1 MSVFRINADKEKCMS
16 ELKDVKFIDVLRW
29 TSDSGAPLPNLVDPR
44 GDTILESTFATP
56 HQRTRYSTTN
66 ELYIVIT
73 DEGEKLFWWD
83 SRLQDRNV
91 GKKLTPAASQ
101 TLRSWEKGESRKAGD
116 CYPSYY
122 SNKTACDYLTTTS
135 IERAVVNEFLTADL
149 PPTPSYFIGNIEG
162 VGKMYGAALSTPILL
177 TRTAKEIPTPKY
189 RKTSKKSVWAWTE
202 REHWNRVG
210 DSTFYTTR
218 TGLVRMSSDMRG
230 SADRARVQLIDKQ
243 IPTIKLQADFKKL
256 RFFFQFLRGVNV
268 TDTYKPSKTTL
279 FRDPAK
285 DLKYDPLARGRDA
298 ISTSSHKGAN
308 FRNNYLA
315 DPALLIRSALTMTSA
330 PAIVDD
336 EIVMVSIEESLA
348 NIPEDFSPVKK
359 YISTTFRDLNRL
371 CICNHTTMFFVYL
384 NENGIISNDVFDTW
398 ATLNSYEYQTPPLDI
413 DLGTHPSYKQYR
425 LSDSAVLCTDDYVGN
440 EA

>member
-1 MSVFRINADKEKCMS
+1 MS
-16 ELKDVKFIDVLRW
+16 ELKDVKFINALRW
-29 TSDSGAPLPNLVDPR
+29 TSDSGVPLPNLVNAY
-44 GDTILESTFATP
+44 GDTIRKSTFATP
-56 HQRTRYSTTN
+56 PQGTQPSLTRYGAKTD
-66 ELYIVIT
+66 LYIVIT

-83 SRLQDRNV
+83 SGLQDRNV
-91 GKKLTPAASQ
+91 GKKLTSAASQ
-101 TLRSWEKGESRKAGD
+101 TLRSWEKGESRKVGN

-122 SNKTACDYLTTTS
+122 SNKTACDYLTPIS

-149 PPTPSYFIGNIEG
+149 PPTTSYFIGNIEG
-162 VGKMYGAALSTPILL
+162 VGKMYGADLSSTILL
-177 TRTAKEIPTPKY
+177 TRTAKEIPIPKY

-230 SADRARVQLIDKQ
+230 STNRARVQLIDKQ

-256 RFFFQFLRGVNV
+256 RFFFQFLRGVDV
-268 TDTYKPSKTTL
+268 FDTYKPSKTTL
-279 FRDPAK
+279 FRDPASATQSGPNRI
-285 DLKYDPLARGRDA
+285 YDPLVRGRDA
-298 ISTSSHKGAN
+298 LSSSTHKGAN
-308 FRNNYLA
+308 FRNNHLA
-315 DPALLIRSALTMTSA
+315 DPALLVRSALTMTSA

-336 EIVMVSIEESLA
+336 EIVMISIEESLA

-359 YISTTFRDLNRL
+359 YISTTSRDSNKL

-398 ATLNSYEYQTPPLDI
+398 ATLNSYEYQTPPLGI
-413 DLGTHPSYKQYR
+413 DLETYPSYKQYK
-425 LSDSAVLCTDDYVGN
+425 LSDSAVLCTDDYV
-440 EA
+440 EKEL